1 MMERQARA
9 PAYVVAS
16 PDIVSEEFE
25 GEFVILDLSCG
36 KYYSMDPAAS
46 ALWRAIVAGVRMDD
60 LAAAVDGS
68 AAVTSQSIYE
78 YAEKLVGYGCLAR
91 SDAPGSAAIDPAMI
105 AALIASPNPPTVE
118 VFDDLADLILADP
131 IHDVEETAGW
141 PIRKPNA
148 AN

>member
-1 MMERQARA
+1 MEYQGRA

-46 ALWRAIVAGVRMDD
+46 TLWRAIAAGVQVQD
-60 LAAAVDGS
+60 LAAAVDG
-68 AAVTSQSIYE
+68 APAVTPQSIYE

-91 SDAPGSAAIDPAMI
+91 SDAQGSAAIDPATI
-105 AALIASPNPPTVE
+105 EALRASPNPPTVE

-141 PIRKPNA
+141 PIRKPTA

>member
-1 MMERQARA
+1 MTECHGSAS
-9 PAYVVAS
+9 AYSVAS

-46 ALWRAIVAGVRMDD
+46 VLWRAIVAGVHLQD
-60 LAAAVDGS
+60 LAAAVDGAPAVS
-68 AAVTSQSIYE
+68 AQSIHE
-78 YAEKLVGYGCLAR
+78 FAEKLVSYGCLVR
-91 SDAPGSAAIDPAMI
+91 SGAQASAPIDPATI
-105 AALIASPNPPTVE
+105 DTLRASTTPPTVE
-118 VFDDLADLILADP
+118 MFDDLADLILADP

-141 PIRKPNA
+141 PIRKPTA